1 MIVEQMVRVDIAAGS
16 GPSLLLTLAGARELE
31 PTGETW
37 LNLLGVPLDAGP
49 PYSRERLLE
58 ALAGLDPVELRR
70 KLLGRYAWSWCGLVG
85 ADVIDAAAAG
95 DKSVFDALLEHPRY
109 YGGHAHEALAA
120 LLPLSP
126 AETHRRILQ
135 TAEGHAARVSEEGT
149 AVAERVAATL
159 IASAG
164 PLEAVERLTGYRYVP
179 EPEADRVVLIP
190 HLQPQPSLV
199 LAQHRGARLIVYS
212 AGPEPASEA
221 RLAHIGRAL
230 ADPKR
235 VEILSLVGRGV
246 EMPAELVEATGLTR
260 STVHHHLVLLREAGL
275 VGLEGNA
282 RSYRYVPRA
291 EAAAELEAL
300 LAEVL
305 RR

>member
-1 MIVEQMVRVDIAAGS
+1 
-16 GPSLLLTLAGARELE
+16 
-31 PTGETW
+31 
-37 LNLLGVPLDAGP
+37 
-49 PYSRERLLE
+49 
-58 ALAGLDPVELRR
+58 LAGLDPVELRR
-70 KLLGRYAWSWCGLVG
+70 HLLGRHAWSWCGLAG

-95 DKSVFDALLEHPRY
+95 GASVFDQLVEHPRY
-109 YGGHAHEALAA
+109 YGGHAREALSA

-126 AETHRRILQ
+126 AETQARILQ
-135 TAEGHAARVSEEGT
+135 AAEGHATRDFEEGT
-149 AVAERVAATL
+149 AAAERVAMTL
-159 IASAG
+159 IASAA

-190 HLQPQPSLV
+190 HLQPKPSLV

-212 AGPEPASEA
+212 AGPEPASEE

-230 ADPKR
+230 ADPRR

-246 EMPAELVEATGLTR
+246 ELPAELVEATGLTR

-275 VGLEGNA
+275 VGLEGDA
-282 RSYRYVPRA
+282 RAYRYVPRA

-305 RR
+305 QR